1 MARPNVSVETNAVA
15 SEILFDGQ
23 RACGVAYIQDG
34 QRRTVQADREV
45 IVSAGTLASPKLLM
59 LSGIGP
65 ADHLRSHGIDVKVAL
80 PGVGQ
85 NLQDHLQMPVVYGS
99 KLNIPPTTV
108 LCGNILFSK
117 TRAGMSAAAPDLQII
132 FTPTIPGPLRPVLK
146 FDREVCLFV
155 CILVRPFSRGEVR
168 LASADPLAMPIVN
181 PNYLQCDADVRTLAG
196 GIDLARRIARTKAFA
211 AVNDGE
217 IAPGQAAIESYVRGA
232 SSTIWHPAGTCRI
245 GRDAMAVVDPEL
257 RVYGVQGLRV
267 ADASVMP
274 NVTAGNT
281 NVPAAMI
288 GEKAAALIS
297 GRFSK

>member
-1 MARPNVSVETNAVA
+1 
-15 SEILFDGQ
+15 
-23 RACGVAYIQDG
+23 
-34 QRRTVQADREV
+34 
-45 IVSAGTLASPKLLM
+45 
-59 LSGIGP
+59 
-65 ADHLRSHGIDVKVAL
+65 
-80 PGVGQ
+80 
-85 NLQDHLQMPVVYGS
+85 MPVVYGS
-99 KLNIPPTTV
+99 KLNIAPTTV

-117 TRAGMSAAAPDLQII
+117 TRPGMSAAAPDLQII
-132 FTPTIPGPLRPVLK
+132 FTPTVPGPLRPILK
-146 FDREVCLFV
+146 FDREVCLFI

-168 LASADPLAMPIVN
+168 LASADPLAMPVVN

-196 GIDLARRIARTKAFA
+196 GIELARRIARTQAFA

-217 IAPGQAAIESYVRGA
+217 IAPGQAGVEAHVRGA

-257 RVYGVQGLRV
+257 RVYGVDGLRV

-288 GEKAAALIS
+288 GEKAATLIS
-297 GRFSK
+297 GRF